1 MTDWKY
7 KCAYKIYDVLLLH
20 LLHNFISDKNI
31 LLILHKKERAFET
44 ADIII
49 ITQFKLQVSL

>member
-31 LLILHKKERAFET
+31 LLILHKKERVFET

-49 ITQFKLQVSL
+49 ITQFKLVY